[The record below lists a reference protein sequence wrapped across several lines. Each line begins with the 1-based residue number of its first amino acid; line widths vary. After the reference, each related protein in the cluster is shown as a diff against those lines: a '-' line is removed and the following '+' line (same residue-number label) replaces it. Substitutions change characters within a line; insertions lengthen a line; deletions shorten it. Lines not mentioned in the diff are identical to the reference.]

1 MPGRADWRLA
11 TTVETLG
18 RLDRA
23 GFAWEFLRRNPRYR
37 KEYSQ
42 ISKATT
48 RAPQVAEAVGQRWGL
63 SFRLRSQAGDGRR
76 SGHLAT
82 GARAAQ
88 RDPGP
93 GAG

>member
-1 MPGRADWRLA
+1 MPRRPDWRSASDVDILD
-11 TTVETLG
+11 

-42 ISKATT
+42 IRKGAT
-48 RAPQVAEAVGQRWGL
+48 RATLVAEAVGRRWGL

-82 GARAAQ
+82 GACASQ
-88 RDPGP
+88 RDLGP
-93 GAG
+93 GTG

>member
-1 MPGRADWRLA
+1 MPRRPDWRSPSA
-11 TTVETLG
+11 VEALD

-37 KEYSQ
+37 KDYSRIQ
-42 ISKATT
+42 KGAA
-48 RAPQVAEAVGQRWGL
+48 RASLVAQAVGHRWGL
-63 SFRLRSQAGDGRR
+63 SFRLQSQAGIGCR
-76 SGHLAT
+76 SCHLAT
-82 GARAAQ
+82 GACASQ